1 MKKHSMR
8 EAARKLKI
16 DVSTLSKY
24 VSSGKVSGPEPV
36 DVGGARVFMW
46 TEQDI
51 EKVRKI
57 LPKIVNGRKTR
68 YKKKAKKTGQKK

>member
-1 MKKHSMR
+1 MKRHSMR
-8 EAARKLKI
+8 EAAKKLKI

-24 VSSGKVSGPEPV
+24 VSSGKVPGPKPV

-46 TEQDI
+46 TEEDI

-57 LPKIVNGRKTR
+57 LPKLVNGRKTR
-68 YKKKAKKTGQKK
+68 YQKKAKQTGKKK

>member
-1 MKKHSMR
+1 MR

-36 DVGGARVFMW
+36 AVGGARVFMW

-68 YKKKAKKTGQKK
+68 YKKKAKKSGRKK